1 MDEINR
7 IASSM
12 RQAFEKDAW
21 HGPSVKEAL
30 ADISAEI
37 ALTRIAHTHSIIE
50 LVAHMAAWKTFTN
63 HKITGDSAYQVTD
76 ALNFPHV
83 SNWTAVVK
91 QLDESHAKLITSVS
105 AFPEDKLN
113 DVVPNHNYTFY
124 TLLHGI
130 IQHDLYHTGQIM
142 LIKRSLGK

>member
-30 ADISAEI
+30 TDISAEI
-37 ALTRIAHTHSIIE
+37 AQTGIAHTHNIIE

-63 HKITGDSAYQVTD
+63 HKIAGDSAYQVTD
-76 ALNFPHV
+76 ALNFPKV
-83 SNWTAVVK
+83 SDWTAVLK
-91 QLDESHAKLITSVS
+91 QLDESHAKLIASVL
-105 AFPEDKLN
+105 AFPEKKLN
-113 DVVPNHNYTFY
+113 DVVPNHDYTFY

-142 LIKRSLGK
+142 LIRRSLGK